1 MKNILIVEGN
11 LREENENFSK
21 VGIQTHTE
29 SLKDSLNYFTDEL
42 KFDVVNPSSDQNIQ
56 FISDKLQNY
65 DGLIWGGSSL
75 NIYNDTPEI
84 RKQIEFMKDCQK
96 KVKKILAICWG
107 MQVAVTAAGGQV
119 KKANNS
125 HIGIAN
131 EIQLNEKSNL
141 EYISEEIYLN
151 SPSEFDVI
159 TTKEKYFSVYEWI
172 DLFDKNIYAIIFIM
186 IVVASINIISV
197 LVVLILERTNMIG
210 VLKAL
215 GITNFSLQKF
225 FIYISSYLI
234 FIGIVIGNI
243 FGLMILFIQE
253 KYKIIS
259 LDPKIYYVDSVPIHI
274 ELSHI
279 ISLNLIAFILCVLS
293 IFIPSLLVSR
303 INPKDSIKFN

>member
-75 NIYNDTPEI
+75 NIYNNTPEI

-131 EIQLNEKSNL
+131 EIQVNEKGINHPL
-141 EYISEEIYLN
+141 YKNKDKKFN
-151 SPSEFDVI
+151 SPAFNFDEVVRLPNKAVCLASNRINKIQSLYFEINKTKVWGLQYHPEI
-159 TTKEKYFSVYEWI
+159 TYEKMISLIQFRKDRLIENRKVFKDEEEVNKHISTIKKEI
-172 DLFDKNIYAIIFIM
+172 A
-186 IVVASINIISV
+186 VASKDKRMM
-197 LVVLILERTNMIG
+197 E
-210 VLKAL
+210 LKNWL
-215 GITNFSLQKF
+215 GQ
-225 FIYISSYLI
+225 
-234 FIGIVIGNI
+234 
-243 FGLMILFIQE
+243 
-253 KYKIIS
+253 
-259 LDPKIYYVDSVPIHI
+259 
-274 ELSHI
+274 
-279 ISLNLIAFILCVLS
+279 LN
-293 IFIPSLLVSR
+293 
-303 INPKDSIKFN
+303 